1 MIVYT
6 QRQDPGPL
14 EEGARWLP
22 CLQSHHVEHTAARK
36 GPLLITH
43 MEALNNYQHSLEPFL
58 DEPIYSVGNKSWDR
72 LNAKGF
78 KNINWYETSKDIPM
92 VAKSLAPL
100 TWLCGDSH
108 ARDFSSYDGVDQ
120 LQTYHTELH
129 IPNCNEL
136 AEQNPAHLYVYS
148 RKVLSHLESIKK
160 WRDTILHYTP
170 SCEPDHVIWKRMESF
185 NPSTP

>member
-6 QRQDPGPL
+6 QIQDPGPL

-72 LNAKGF
+72 IECQRF
-78 KNINWYETSKDIPM
+78 
-92 VAKSLAPL
+92 
-100 TWLCGDSH
+100 
-108 ARDFSSYDGVDQ
+108 
-120 LQTYHTELH
+120 
-129 IPNCNEL
+129 
-136 AEQNPAHLYVYS
+136 
-148 RKVLSHLESIKK
+148 
-160 WRDTILHYTP
+160 
-170 SCEPDHVIWKRMESF
+170 
-185 NPSTP
+185 